1 MKLFLLTSTALILA
15 SSVSLAQVSYVEG
28 GMSVN
33 SITATNQGISL
44 NAPGLYLGA
53 GLSYKYLEVG
63 ATMRQNDYQ
72 YSSSYYQTN
81 SIGLHLGGNYSI
93 GPLELGAQL
102 GTIYRA
108 TSIQQTVP
116 NQQIVGNSLSPI
128 DLFVS
133 PVIRIK
139 PMAKLSGMSITAGYN
154 LGLLN
159 LDPNDA
165 VLGQKYNAR
174 SWTFGVR
181 IPLTAPVDKAPKK
194 S

>member
-1 MKLFLLTSTALILA
+1 MKFYTVALTTILLSATLSAQ
-15 SSVSLAQVSYVEG
+15 SVYTEN

-33 SITATNQGISL
+33 TITATNQGISL

-53 GLSYKYLEVG
+53 GISYKYLEIG

-102 GTIYRA
+102 GTVYRA

-116 NQQIVGNSLSPI
+116 NQQIVGNSLSPV

-139 PMAKLSGMSITAGYN
+139 PMAKVSGMSITAGYN

-174 SWTFGVR
+174 SWTVGMR

>member
-1 MKLFLLTSTALILA
+1 MKFYTVALTTILLSATLSAQ
-15 SSVSLAQVSYVEG
+15 SVYTEG

-33 SITATNQGISL
+33 TITATNQGISL
-44 NAPGLYLGA
+44 NTPGLYLGA
-53 GLSYKYLEVG
+53 GISYKYLEIG

-139 PMAKLSGMSITAGYN
+139 PMAKLSAMSITAGYN

-174 SWTFGVR
+174 SWTVGMR

>member
-1 MKLFLLTSTALILA
+1 MKFYTVALTTIFLSATLSAQ
-15 SSVSLAQVSYVEG
+15 SVYTEG

-33 SITATNQGISL
+33 TITATNQGISL

-53 GLSYKYLEVG
+53 GISYKYLEIG

-128 DLFVS
+128 DLFIS

-139 PMAKLSGMSITAGYN
+139 PMAKVSGMSITAGYN

-174 SWTFGVR
+174 SWTVGVR